1 MLNETFEK
9 SEYQHFIKIAVID
22 NMAES
27 HILASLLSQYGIP
40 YRLRSFADTAYNGLF
55 QFQKGWGE
63 LYARADDRKE
73 VIKMLTD
80 IRNAVQSSA

>member
-22 NMAES
+22 NMAE
-27 HILASLLSQYGIP
+27 SQYGIP